1 VYRDRYLRTPGAEI
15 LADLLQGGFLDS
27 QSQIIISTV
36 EDKDTRDAVALKNQ
50 LTKVF
55 TQLQPNKNNLK
66 VEVKICDR
74 IYEIPHNR
82 IYEIPHSRVLE
93 IQRQD
98 GQQYKVIFDM
108 GMTSLAKERGKY
120 HVRYSSYVVVEKT
133 VLEEMR
139 SVASLH

>member
-1 VYRDRYLRTPGAEI
+1 MYRDRYLRTPGAEI

-74 IYEIPHNR
+74 IYEIPH
-82 IYEIPHSRVLE
+82 SRVLE